1 MQNSGDL
8 ERYITQVLLSAL
20 DLGNE
25 NSLTGSYSIDVHLIN
40 DNEGYF
46 DFVPNFPISFALN
59 ADLNKKIMDIVVGA
73 CYPMLTFYGS
83 NGPEF
88 VSTDSDNINTAR
100 ALRFW
105 FKVGTYSRIAGS
117 LSNAYVQDGKL
128 KLMNGF
134 EYDSNVN
141 SGHIAISGASGSGKT
156 QFALYLLSAFY
167 NSGAKISI
175 VDPKLDD
182 SLYHWANNRDDVDY
196 HYPEIGANSNAFDNE
211 ALEVLS
217 NAFNE
222 IGKRQSAVLSG
233 DETDFEPYIIFVDE
247 AAAYSSKKIQDI
259 INKIVLMGRSCKVW
273 IWISAQSMDAKTV
286 ISSTARDS
294 MGLRVVLSSNPSA
307 NDCRYLFKDFDPSSI
322 VIKRD
327 EFPFGLGLIE
337 QQSDGRIVPFL
348 APKIEK

>member
-1 MQNSGDL
+1 MLDSGSL
-8 ERYITQVLLSAL
+8 ERYVTQILLSAL
-20 DLGNE
+20 DLGDE
-25 NSLTGSYSIDVHLIN
+25 NSLTGSYLVDVQLIS
-40 DNEGYF
+40 DDEGYF
-46 DFVPNFPISFALN
+46 DFVPNYPISFALN
-59 ADLNKKIMDIVVGA
+59 ADLNKKILDIVVGA

-88 VSTDSDNINTAR
+88 VSTNSNNINTAR

-105 FKVGTYSRIAGS
+105 FKVGTYSRISGS
-117 LSNAYVQDGKL
+117 LLNAFALDGKV

-134 EYDSNVN
+134 EYNSNLN
-141 SGHIAISGASGSGKT
+141 SGHVAISGASGSGKT

-167 NSGAKISI
+167 NAGAKISI
-175 VDPKLDD
+175 VDPKLDE
-182 SLYHWANNRDDVDY
+182 SLYNWATSRDDVDY

-217 NAFNE
+217 KAFNE
-222 IGKRQSAVLSG
+222 IGRRQSAVLSNG
-233 DETDFEPYIIFVDE
+233 KTDFEPYIVFVDE

-273 IWISAQSMDAKTV
+273 LWISAQSMDAKTV

-294 MGLRVVLSSNPSA
+294 MGLRVVLSSNPSV

>member
-1 MQNSGDL
+1 MIDSNQL
-8 ERYITQVLLSAL
+8 ERYLIQTLLSAL
-20 DLGNE
+20 ELGNE
-25 NSLTGSYSIDVHLIN
+25 NSLTGSYSIDVQLID

-46 DFVPNFPISFALN
+46 DFIPNFPISFALN
-59 ADLNKKIMDIVVGA
+59 AELNKKILDIVVGA

-88 VSTDSDNINTAR
+88 VPTNSNNINTAR

-105 FKVGTYSRIAGS
+105 FKIGTYSRIAGS
-117 LSNAYVQDGKL
+117 LSNAFAMDGKV

-134 EYDSNVN
+134 EYDSNLN

-156 QFALYLLSAFY
+156 QFALFLLSAFY
-167 NSGAKISI
+167 NAGAKVSI
-175 VDPKLDD
+175 IDPKLDS
-182 SLYHWANNRDDVDY
+182 SLFNWSIDKSRVDY
-196 HYPEIGANSNAFDNE
+196 HYPEVGANSNAFDNE

-217 NAFNE
+217 DAFNE

-233 DETDFEPYIIFVDE
+233 DKTDFEPYIVFVDE

-273 IWISAQSMDAKTV
+273 LWISAQSMDAKTV